1 VRRRT
6 KLAAGAAAAT
16 IALTGG
22 AVATL
27 ASGEPEPVAAVA
39 PIAVAQPVQR
49 IARAA
54 PAARVV
60 TRPIGN
66 RRTDRLFTKRG
77 PGRAP
82 VKTRPAKSAPLR
94 HAPLTEPRTGR
105 GSAKATAP
113 PPVAPPKPAP
123 TPKPTPAPT
132 VAQPRPAVTETTT
145 TATTVE
151 EPVPVLD
158 TTPPAL
164 SLPGGVATQATS
176 AAGAVVDYDAS
187 ANDPEDGPV
196 ATTCAPGAGTTFA
209 IGTTTVTCTAADA
222 HGNAAT
228 GSFDVTVA
236 PLPQPDLAVTAV
248 TGTSYTITNLG
259 NAPAGVFTVAVQGAG
274 PLTFAGLAPGAS
286 VTRAVPCAS
295 IPRQVT
301 VDPPN
306 AVAESDETNNTGRIP
321 AC

>member
-1 VRRRT
+1 M
-6 KLAAGAAAAT
+6 
-16 IALTGG
+16 
-22 AVATL
+22 
-27 ASGEPEPVAAVA
+27 
-39 PIAVAQPVQR
+39 
-49 IARAA
+49 
-54 PAARVV
+54 
-60 TRPIGN
+60 
-66 RRTDRLFTKRG
+66 
-77 PGRAP
+77 
-82 VKTRPAKSAPLR
+82 
-94 HAPLTEPRTGR
+94 
-105 GSAKATAP
+105 AP